1 MDEAK
6 ARLVELVAEA
16 KMRALQLR
24 IDDRDDEALEVEK
37 LVERWE
43 PVARGELFPYGA
55 VSVLPSG
62 PNWWN

>member
-16 KMRALQLR
+16 KMRAIQLR
-24 IDDRDDEALEVEK
+24 IDDRDEEALEVEK
-37 LVERWE
+37 LVPWWE
-43 PVARGELFPYGA
+43 PVARGEMFPYGK
-55 VSVLPSG
+55 VSVLPSW